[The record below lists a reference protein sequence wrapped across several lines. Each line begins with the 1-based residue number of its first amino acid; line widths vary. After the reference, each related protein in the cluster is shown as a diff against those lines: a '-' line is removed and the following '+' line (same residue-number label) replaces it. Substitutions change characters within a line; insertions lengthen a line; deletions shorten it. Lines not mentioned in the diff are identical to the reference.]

1 MAIKMLQ
8 FPEELITEMFDT
20 VNGKSTVAALAA
32 SRPIPFSGTKEFVFS
47 LDGDVSIVGE
57 GNAKPAETGGFEP
70 VVINPIKMVYQL
82 RVTNEFM
89 YAADEARLGYL
100 QAFADGFAKKM
111 ARGLDIAAIHGLNP
125 KTRTP
130 ATVLAGKSFDAK
142 IQNIVTYDASAPD
155 DNLDAAIQMITANSR
170 NFNGLAISDTFGAAM
185 ARVKVN
191 GVVQYP
197 EFRFGG
203 APASFAGMPLS
214 KNSTLIVTDSTSG
227 ASVRA
232 DHAIVGDFQ
241 GAFRWGYAK
250 NVPLEVIEY
259 GDPDNSGRDLK
270 AYNEVCLRAEA
281 FVGFGILD
289 ADSFAMIKAAAT
301 TNA

>member
-1 MAIKMLQ
+1 MAIQQIQL
-8 FPEELITEMFDT
+8 PEDLITEMFNT

-32 SRPIPFSGTKEFVFS
+32 SRPIPFSGSKEFVFS

-57 GNAKPAETGGFEP
+57 GDAKPAETGSFTP

-89 YAADEARLGYL
+89 YSAEEARLGYL

-111 ARGLDIAAIHGLNP
+111 ARGLDIAAFHGLNP

-130 ATVLAGKSFDAK
+130 ATALAGKSFDAK
-142 IQNIVTYDASAPD
+142 ITNIVTYNASAPD
-155 DNLDAAIQMITANSR
+155 DNLDAAVQMITANGR

-185 ARVKVN
+185 AQVKVN

-214 KNSTLIVTDSTSG
+214 KNSTLIVADSTSG

-241 GAFRWGYAK
+241 SAFRWGYAK
-250 NVPLEVIEY
+250 NIPLEVIEY

-281 FVGFGILD
+281 FIGFGILD
-289 ADSFAMIKAAAT
+289 AASFAMIKAAAT